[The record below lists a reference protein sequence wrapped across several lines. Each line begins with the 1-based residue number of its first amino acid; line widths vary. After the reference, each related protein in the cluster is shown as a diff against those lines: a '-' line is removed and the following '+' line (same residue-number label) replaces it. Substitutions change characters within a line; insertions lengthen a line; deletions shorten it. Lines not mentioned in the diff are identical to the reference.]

1 MRGVQPIRGG
11 VMHGYNDPQNQG
23 GGMSAAGGIEE
34 VVNVPGNLSD
44 FASDPKFQQILLKVK
59 LQTSIN
65 FVDLQRDK
73 GTNKVLAIVI
83 NAPTSETAG
92 NARRLVET
100 HFKNQIKIMSAEAKL
115 AKTQTELFSAQG
127 EVASGMM
134 VDFFVPISVIGLVIG
149 KSGARIKQIEKDT
162 GVSSINVDGHTG
174 KIMVVG
180 PDAAS
185 VQSAR
190 ELLELQEDVLPLNS
204 SQAEWLSNDRF
215 NGSLTDIRAD
225 NNLSSARVDRDNTQL
240 SVVGT
245 VPAIRSLRA
254 MLPVQLEYIDKAI
267 EIESTERHAR
277 EQLRDFKREHG
288 MRGMGDDRRGY
299 QGRGGVRA
307 GSNSN
312 SSGYGAGRPNQNP
325 NPKPPAPPSTST
337 GASTGKGSAKGKKG
351 GEAAVTMTVT
361 GLPPKAPEETKA
373 KAKQTKTPAPA
384 AAPKKEEPAAKKGK
398 AKKGD
403 SKKGDEV
410 DQLTAKVAAVKVE
423 DAPPAAKAKKGAAA
437 KKGKDEEKVAKDK
450 KDDGKAQAA
459 NDKTP
464 APEGGTGPEDSK
476 RRRGNNKKDKKEG
489 TAVTPTPAAAAATA
503 TATATATTAE
513 KDKKDKEGVESKE
526 GKGKKSKAKAKKED
540 APKEVAAPAAG
551 PAAEGAKEEGKPKPK
566 PKKAAN
572 KKTDKQEKST
582 DPTPESTTK
591 ALATGGEA
599 KEKKDSKGRADKKEK
614 DSTAKQAEKTDGG
627 VLDIAPLG
635 KREKKDRGANKADKA
650 EKASAEKASNPEVSA
665 EA

>member
-312 SSGYGAGRPNQNP
+312 SSGYGAAGRPNQNP

-337 GASTGKGSAKGKKG
+337 GASTGKGTAKGKKG

-361 GLPPKAPEETKA
+361 GLPPTAPEETKA

-437 KKGKDEEKVAKDK
+437 KKGKDEEKISKDK
-450 KDDGKAQAA
+450 KDDGKVQAA
-459 NDKTP
+459 NDKIP
-464 APEGGTGPEDSK
+464 APEGGAGPEDSK

-489 TAVTPTPAAAAATA
+489 TAVTPTPAAAATA
-503 TATATATTAE
+503 TTTATTAE

-551 PAAEGAKEEGKPKPK
+551 PAEGAKEEGKPKPK

-591 ALATGGEA
+591 APATGGEA
-599 KEKKDSKGRADKKEK
+599 KEKKDSKGKADKKEK